1 MASCV
6 VMPLSCGGA
15 TATAEHLMSQ
25 TSHVLVLLL
34 TAAAVLYQVRR
45 DVEASRFR
53 FSAVAA
59 PKWDEVVSR
68 EI

>member
-1 MASCV
+1 
-6 VMPLSCGGA
+6 
-15 TATAEHLMSQ
+15 MSQ